1 MSLRQRLAA
10 VVKRLTG
17 NVRLTP
23 TGAPV
28 IQTESG
34 LQFNGY
40 FVESLKCLDP
50 GEYQFL
56 SGRRLILIPGKIGMN
71 RASPGPPLCSAWWT
85 VAQGINRQNESTAQ
99 EEQERKAA

>member
-10 VVKRLTG
+10 VGKRLTG

-34 LQFNGY
+34 LQYEGY

-50 GEYQFL
+50 GEHQLL
-56 SGRRLILIPGKIGMN
+56 SGPEIDFD
-71 RASPGPPLCSAWWT
+71 SWEAWEESGLSWPAFGDF
-85 VAQGINRQNESTAQ
+85 VAWSRS
-99 EEQERKAA
+99 RSWP